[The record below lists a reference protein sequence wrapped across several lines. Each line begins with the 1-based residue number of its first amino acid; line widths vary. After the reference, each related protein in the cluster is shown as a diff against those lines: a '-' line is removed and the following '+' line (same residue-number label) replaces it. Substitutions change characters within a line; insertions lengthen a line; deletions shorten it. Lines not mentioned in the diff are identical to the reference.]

1 MPSLVKLYQEFQD
14 SEFIILAIDIQESKQ
29 KVKKYVQANGVPF
42 PVLLDRDGQTARAY
56 SVRGTPAHFLIDKK
70 GGPRISVYLSA
81 PSPCVCIRTITFP
94 LSRRL
99 FLLAFA

>member
-29 KVKKYVQANGVPF
+29 TVKKYVQANGVPF

-70 GGPRISVYLSA
+70 GGLVAYAMGARNWESQE
-81 PSPCVCIRTITFP
+81 
-94 LSRRL
+94 SRNL
-99 FLLAFA
+99 IQFLLDRR